1 MQFEGRLLLH
11 YSMKCMSIPA
21 GPRPGFLTTLSPAD
35 WSRAHTWWCFFR
47 YKIPKASQLSVVK
60 AYVSTWTLETEC
72 AWQCRSCGTQ
82 TVSLLSNVW
91 LQPYKLFFLFEE
103 WRGLFSDDLRH
114 EIKSFS
120 TPAEVMHT
128 EHLLQLLS
136 SYSLFCFTPSLDSHL
151 DSRQFFKSSSL
162 DSKIKSLLN
171 TTGNLTNLMKAIK

>member
-1 MQFEGRLLLH
+1 MLVGSQRVTVDEDAAPPHEMLALQFVQRNFDNFESLINELHPPCIMQFEGRLLLH

-82 TVSLLSNVW
+82 TVSLCPTFGYSPTNS
-91 LQPYKLFFLFEE
+91 FFYLKSGGVCF
-103 WRGLFSDDLRH
+103 LTISD
-114 EIKSFS
+114 
-120 TPAEVMHT
+120 
-128 EHLLQLLS
+128 
-136 SYSLFCFTPSLDSHL
+136 
-151 DSRQFFKSSSL
+151 
-162 DSKIKSLLN
+162 
-171 TTGNLTNLMKAIK
+171 MK